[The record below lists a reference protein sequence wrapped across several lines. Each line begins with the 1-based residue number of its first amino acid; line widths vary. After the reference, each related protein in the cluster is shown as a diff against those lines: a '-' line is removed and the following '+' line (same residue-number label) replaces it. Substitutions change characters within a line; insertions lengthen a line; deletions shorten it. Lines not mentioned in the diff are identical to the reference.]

1 MIIKPLIKTNKKTT
15 GGFTLI
21 ELMIVVAII
30 GIIAAIGYPSYTNYL
45 VRSAR
50 AEASALLLEVM
61 ERQEQRYRKE
71 LQFTA
76 DLTDLGYPDP
86 LLTESE
92 RHEIVTSTSAQ
103 GCSGGVRIRCI
114 QLQAQPRA
122 PHPTTDTVLT
132 LDSRGKKT
140 GWN

>member
-1 MIIKPLIKTNKKTT
+1 MKIKPLVKTNKKSN

-30 GIIAAIGYPSYTNYL
+30 GIIAAISYPSYTNYV

-50 AEASALLLEVM
+50 AEASAMLLEVM
-61 ERQEQRYRKE
+61 ERQEQRYRKD
-71 LQFTA
+71 LQFTV
-76 DLTDLGYPDP
+76 DLTDLGYPNP

-92 RHEIVTSTSAQ
+92 RHEIVTSVSAD
-103 GCSGGVRIRCI
+103 CGGGLRIRCI
-114 QLQAQPRA
+114 ELQAQPRA
-122 PHPTTDTVLT
+122 PHPVADGTLT

-140 GWN
+140 GWK